1 MYTQGNEDEGSE
13 LIFFA
18 HSLLLVTLL
27 SLFGR
32 VLRRLVVLRLTVP
45 DVEVPLESSSLATT
59 MLVRNHQSLFQFKQF
74 MLTKTSGNVLGSFPD
89 NVLPAIGRR
98 FF

>member
-1 MYTQGNEDEGSE
+1 M
-13 LIFFA
+13 

-45 DVEVPLESSSLATT
+45 DVEEPLESSSLATT
-59 MLVRNHQSLFQFKQF
+59 MLVRNHHHHHQSLFQTIHANTNF
-74 MLTKTSGNVLGSFPD
+74 
-89 NVLPAIGRR
+89 R
-98 FF
+98 